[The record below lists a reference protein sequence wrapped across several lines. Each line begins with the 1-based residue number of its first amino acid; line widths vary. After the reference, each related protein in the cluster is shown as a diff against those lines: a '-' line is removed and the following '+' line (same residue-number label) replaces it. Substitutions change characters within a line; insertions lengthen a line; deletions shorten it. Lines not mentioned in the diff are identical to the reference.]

1 MCIQHLADTYFKTNK
16 SFARQT
22 LDTFTYNNEKIF
34 FFMLYYKYIHQQWQ
48 RVTRKYLNF
57 K

>member
-22 LDTFTYNNEKIF
+22 LDTFTYNNEKILLF
-34 FFMLYYKYIHQQWQ
+34 YVILQIHTSTMAKSYKEI
-48 RVTRKYLNF
+48 F
-57 K
+57 KF